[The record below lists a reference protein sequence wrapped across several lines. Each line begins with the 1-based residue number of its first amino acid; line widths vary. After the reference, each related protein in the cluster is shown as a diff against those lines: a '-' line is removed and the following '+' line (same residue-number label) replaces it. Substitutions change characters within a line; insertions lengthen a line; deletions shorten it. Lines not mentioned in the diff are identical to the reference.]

1 MKKFGWM
8 ITNSTQNIGDDF
20 QCIAA
25 RQFIGDVPV
34 KSWIDREKMNNY
46 CGEDISIIANGWYM
60 HEPLNWPPSS
70 KIKPLLTSIHISN
83 TKQKSGRIPSKYML
97 SNQSVQYLKQY
108 APIGGRDTF
117 TVKELKRAGVKAYF
131 SGCLTLTLEKRS
143 ENRKSYVCLID
154 PTKELEKFVRKRT
167 NREVVV
173 VRPEKGDWPENY
185 EERIQKAEELLKIY
199 SEAHLVLTGRLHG
212 ALPSLA
218 MGTPVVL
225 LEGKFGDERFEG
237 LKYFVN
243 SCTIKD
249 LYSGKYPLDIEHPR
263 SNPNEYIVL
272 RNNLRKIARAF
283 VNEELDMI
291 DFEQINKENMAALS
305 KARKRTIQF
314 NKKHNLESIVVREFK
329 SKVRFN
335 IRSIQNLRKE

>member
-1 MKKFGWM
+1 MKKLYIIGAGGFGREVAWLVER
-8 ITNSTQNIGDDF
+8 INEKAPTWDLQGFIDDN
-20 QCIAA
+20 
-25 RQFIGDVPV
+25 
-34 KSWIDREKMNNY
+34 E
-46 CGEDISIIANGWYM
+46 
-60 HEPLNWPPSS
+60 
-70 KIKPLLTSIHISN
+70 SIHGN
-83 TKQKSGRIPSKYML
+83 VEDDYKVLGGCDYLGKQ
-97 SNQSVQYLKQY
+97 Q
-108 APIGGRDTF
+108 
-117 TVKELKRAGVKAYF
+117 
-131 SGCLTLTLEKRS
+131 
-143 ENRKSYVCLID
+143 
-154 PTKELEKFVRKRT
+154 
-167 NREVVV
+167 
-173 VRPEKGDWPENY
+173 GD
-185 EERIQKAEELLKIY
+185 IQKAEELLKIY